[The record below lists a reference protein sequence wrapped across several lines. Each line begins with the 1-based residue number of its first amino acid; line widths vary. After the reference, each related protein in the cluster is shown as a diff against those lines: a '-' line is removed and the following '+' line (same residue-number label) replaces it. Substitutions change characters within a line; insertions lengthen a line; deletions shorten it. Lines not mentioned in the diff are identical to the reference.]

1 MFVRRRRLHE
11 ARSRQMEC
19 SGSSFIWCLPLTASC
34 APEQLHQVPNLDV
47 FERTHGI
54 LDLAR
59 ESPIDAVGDEPVE
72 LLDGVFP
79 GERTG
84 SEARKILNLTLDYL
98 SVL

>member
-1 MFVRRRRLHE
+1 
-11 ARSRQMEC
+11 
-19 SGSSFIWCLPLTASC
+19 
-34 APEQLHQVPNLDV
+34 LHQVPNLDV

-84 SEARKILNLTLDYL
+84 SEARKILNLMLDYL